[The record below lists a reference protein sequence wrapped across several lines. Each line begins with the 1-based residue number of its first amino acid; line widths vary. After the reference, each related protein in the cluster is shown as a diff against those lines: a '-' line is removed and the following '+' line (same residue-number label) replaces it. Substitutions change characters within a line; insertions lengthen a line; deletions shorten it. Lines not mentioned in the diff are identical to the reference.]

1 VSGAFAA
8 LSDRLSGLGVPFRRD
23 VPLGPLTWLG
33 VGGATPILIEPRHL
47 DDLDQAHREAAGLGV
62 RLETL
67 GSGANLFVDD
77 GVLPFA
83 VLRLVS
89 SPFKGIDLREAR
101 ARVGAGAGLEALV
114 ARLLESDLGG
124 MEGLVGIPASVGGA
138 LVMNAGGRHGEIAE
152 RVRSVTVADAGGLR
166 VLSRAACGFGY
177 RRSSLHGVTVVS
189 AEFDLV
195 PGPGEDF
202 RRKAQEIRA
211 SKRETQPL
219 KDASAGCLFKNPPG
233 QSAGR
238 LIDLAGL
245 KGTVQG
251 RAQVSPLHANFIV
264 NLGGATADDIRCL
277 IDRVRAEVRRVHG
290 VDLELEVVRWP

>member
-1 VSGAFAA
+1 MKDPFAA
-8 LSDRLSGLGVPFRRD
+8 LADRLAGAAVPFRRD

-33 VGGATPILIEPRHL
+33 VGGATPLLIEPRHL
-47 DDLDQAHREAAGLGV
+47 DDLYQAQRAAAALGV

-67 GSGANLFVDD
+67 GSGANLFIDD
-77 GVLPFA
+77 GILPFA
-83 VLRLVS
+83 VLRLVA
-89 SPFKGIDLREAR
+89 PVFKEVGIREGH
-101 ARVGAGAGLEALV
+101 ARVGAGALLETLV
-114 ARLLESDLGG
+114 SRLLESDLGG

-138 LVMNAGGRHGEIAE
+138 LAMNAGGKHGEIAD
-152 RVRSVTVADAGGLR
+152 RVRSVTVADALGLR

-189 AEFDLV
+189 AEFDLL
-195 PGPGEDF
+195 PGGGETL
-202 RRKAQEIRA
+202 RRKAQGIRA
-211 SKRETQPL
+211 AKRETQPL
-219 KDASAGCLFKNPPG
+219 QDASAGCLFKNPPG

-245 KGTVQG
+245 KGAVRG
-251 RAQVSPLHANFIV
+251 KAQVSPLHANFVV

-277 IDRVRAEVRRVHG
+277 IDRIRAEVRRVHG